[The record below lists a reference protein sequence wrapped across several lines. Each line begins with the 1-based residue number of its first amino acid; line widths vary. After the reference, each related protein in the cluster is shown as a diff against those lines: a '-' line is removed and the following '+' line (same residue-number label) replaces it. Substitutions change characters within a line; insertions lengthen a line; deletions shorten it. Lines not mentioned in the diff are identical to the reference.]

1 MTHHFGKALAAAALA
16 LAGFSASAAS
26 VNYSGNLGD
35 THNPYLYGSDL
46 AGPVFVDP
54 DDSTD
59 NSRVVANNVAMYQL
73 VLTQGGT
80 LTIASDSLGSGGVDS
95 YVSLFSGST
104 LAATFIGSRTDDFND
119 WTLAVAAGSYWVTIG
134 DWVNMSFAENAGPT
148 TPAGTLGE
156 GFIGIGDPNW
166 LGDGHYDV
174 TVSLDTGVTP
184 PPIPEPSQAVLL
196 MLGLAA
202 VGTRAWRA
210 RRAG

>member
-35 THNPYLYGSDL
+35 TGNPYLYGSDL

-73 VLTQGGT
+73 VLAQGGT
-80 LTIASDSLGSGGVDS
+80 LTITSDSLGSGGVDS

-104 LAATFIGSRTDDFND
+104 QAATFIDSRMDDFT
-119 WTLAVAAGSYWVTIG
+119 WTMSIAAGSYWVTIG
-134 DWVNMSFAENAGPT
+134 DWENMSFAENLGH
-148 TPAGTLGE
+148 GTLAD
-156 GFIGIGDPNW
+156 GFIGVGDPNW

-174 TVSLDTGVTP
+174 TVSLDTGATPP